1 MEHEVWLTVLLNRWL
16 AGPADAV
23 LNAIRQIPRVARAV
37 GPYDATHPWSNWAS
51 MELLVAALIV
61 VVFGILRTMLS
72 PDNPGTLQ
80 HTFEV
85 IYEFVRGQARDTI
98 EHHADNYARYFGTLF
113 IFILFMNLIGII
125 PGFESPTMSPAV
137 PLGLAVCTFL
147 YYNWSG
153 IRAKGIGRYLLTFIG
168 PVWWLFPLMIPIE
181 IISHLARPL
190 SLTVRLFANMF
201 AGEKVTVTFLT
212 LTYFLAPSIFM
223 GLHVFVAFLQA
234 YIFMLLTIIYVS
246 MAVSHEH

>member
-1 MEHEVWLTVLLNRWL
+1 MEHELWLTVLFNRWL

-23 LNAIRQIPRVARAV
+23 LNAIAAPHDPA
-37 GPYDATHPWSNWAS
+37 HPWSNWAS
-51 MELLVAALIV
+51 MEVLVAFLVV
-61 VVFGILRTMLS
+61 VVFAILRTRLS
-72 PDNPGTLQ
+72 PDNPGKLQ
-80 HTFEV
+80 HIFEV
-85 IYEFVRGQARDTI
+85 TYEFVRGQARDTI
-98 EHHADNYARYFGTLF
+98 EHHSDQYAAFFGTLF

-125 PGFESPTMSPAV
+125 PGFESPTMTPSV

-147 YYNWSG
+147 YYNWAG
-153 IRAKGIGRYLLTFIG
+153 LRAQGLLGYLKQFVG
-168 PVWWLFPLMIPIE
+168 PVWWLFFLMIPIE

-212 LTYFLAPSIFM
+212 LTYFAAPTVFM

>member
-1 MEHEVWLTVLLNRWL
+1 MEHEVWLTVLLNHWV

-23 LNAIRQIPRVARAV
+23 LKAINVAHDPA
-37 GPYDATHPWSNWAS
+37 HPWSNWAS
-51 MELLVAALIV
+51 MELLVAAIIV
-61 VVFGILRTMLS
+61 IVFAVLRGALS
-72 PDNPGTLQ
+72 PDNPGKLQ
-80 HTFEV
+80 HIFEV

-98 EHHADNYARYFGTLF
+98 AHHPDNYARYFGTLF
-113 IFILFMNLIGII
+113 IFILFMNLIGLI
-125 PGFESPTMSPAV
+125 PGFESPTMSPSV

-147 YYNWSG
+147 YYNWMG
-153 IRAKGIGRYLLTFIG
+153 IRAQGFGHYLMTFIG
-168 PVWWLFPLMIPIE
+168 PVWWLFFLMIPIE

-212 LTYFLAPSIFM
+212 LTYFAAPAVFM